1 MGECFA
7 WRKPTTTAAA
17 DVMELEKGATCSGI
31 DIEEFRHRQ
40 VGRRFRS
47 GRSHGMKDTA
57 KEMNMELMK
66 NARERTPSRYRDAES
81 EFIND
86 I

>member
-1 MGECFA
+1 
-7 WRKPTTTAAA
+7 
-17 DVMELEKGATCSGI
+17 
-31 DIEEFRHRQ
+31 
-40 VGRRFRS
+40 
-47 GRSHGMKDTA
+47 MKDTA

-81 EFIND
+81 KFIND